1 MRPKFHGNIV
11 QLMAVVQAT
20 GAGGQWRELLEGHY
34 QFRGDDGAVL
44 NWWETTRRVS
54 FQGAACSA
62 RRLQAALLE
71 QVAVACDTAAGLDAD
86 PDAPRRLL
94 PWTGSSLE

>member
-1 MRPKFHGNIV
+1 MRPKFYGNIV

-20 GAGGQWRELLEGHY
+20 GAGGEWRELLDGHY

-44 NWWETTRRVS
+44 NWWETTRTVS

-62 RRLQAALLE
+62 RRLQEALLE
-71 QVAVACDTAAGLDAD
+71 QVAVACDTADRLDTN
-86 PDAPRRLL
+86 PDAPRPLL
-94 PWTGSSLE
+94 PCVGGSLE